1 MPKNTEISESIALI
15 NEFTEIT
22 ITRTDDEY
30 EWYWRCKESETAF
43 KTPELALLDAINF
56 ICRDYEALLVAT
68 LTKDEDVDE

>member
-1 MPKNTEISESIALI
+1 MNNNNKCSQIIEQV